1 MSLLKRIGFYL
12 IGFAIGL
19 VILSFFFK
27 GKDTKFCYSPNCRV
41 LKELRSKP
49 MELGKGIALKDTLVI
64 KTLLTNGDVVFSKSD
79 TRAKPC
85 KLYTVEG
92 SHNTKEIE
100 ITLKN
105 CDSTVIVTAMKE
117 KAN

>member
-41 LKELRSKP
+41 LKNLRSKP
-49 MELGKGIALKDTLVI
+49 LELNPSIPSKDTLAI
-64 KTLLTNGDVVFSKSD
+64 QTLLTEGDVLFSKSD
-79 TRAKPC
+79 TQAKPC
-85 KLYTVEG
+85 KLYTIEG
-92 SHNTKEIE
+92 SYLTKEIE
-100 ITLKN
+100 ITVKN
-105 CDSTVIVTAMKE
+105 CDSTVIVTTLKE
-117 KAN
+117 IVN